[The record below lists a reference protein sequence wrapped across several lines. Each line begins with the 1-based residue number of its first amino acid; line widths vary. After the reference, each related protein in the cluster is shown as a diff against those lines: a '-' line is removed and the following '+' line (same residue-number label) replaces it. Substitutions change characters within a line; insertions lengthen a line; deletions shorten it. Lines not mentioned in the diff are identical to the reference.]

1 MKKYIKSA
9 VIMLGTLGDWLAE
22 NYGKID
28 SATKLVVLGYC
39 YGFRKGDPDA
49 YRVVFKGTFDE
60 LYYGYGS
67 RDNDFIPDEDYD
79 YEDYLKNFDKYSIT
93 EITTESDK
101 YDVGTYVLLK
111 VGYTG

>member
-1 MKKYIKSA
+1 
-9 VIMLGTLGDWLAE
+9 MLSTLGDWLAE

-60 LYYGYGS
+60 LYYGYGLGYLCKGHKVRIVHS
-67 RDNDFIPDEDYD
+67 VDLGGNSLETAAWIVRIGLESKGDER
-79 YEDYLKNFDKYSIT
+79 S
-93 EITTESDK
+93 
-101 YDVGTYVLLK
+101 
-111 VGYTG
+111 